1 VPRGYDA
8 RARWRQ
14 KEMKVPEEGF
24 PRPLRVMLV
33 EDHASFRQALA
44 FMLAQDQDFEVVAQA
59 GTLAEARRGL
69 DGRDGT
75 DRIEAA
81 VIDLALPDGNGAE
94 LVGDLSGHNPD
105 MTVLVLSATLSR
117 ENLTKAV
124 QAGADGVLDKLAG
137 VGEIVGELRR
147 LSAGAALP
155 SQQQVVE
162 ALLSIDQHHDPDS
175 YERTALGSITPRERE
190 MLRAL
195 AEGLNSE
202 EIAERLSMTAEEE
215 HARVANVIIKL
226 GARSRLQALA
236 VAARLGIVEVE

>member
-1 VPRGYDA
+1 
-8 RARWRQ
+8 
-14 KEMKVPEEGF
+14 VPEEGF

-44 FMLAQDQDFEVVAQA
+44 FMLAQDENFEVVAQA
-59 GTLAEARRGL
+59 GTLAEARCGL

-75 DRIEAA
+75 DRIETA

-137 VGEIVGELRR
+137 VREIVGELRR

-155 SQQQVVE
+155 PQQQVVE

-215 HARVANVIIKL
+215 HARVANAIIKL

>member
-1 VPRGYDA
+1 
-8 RARWRQ
+8 
-14 KEMKVPEEGF
+14 MKVPEEGF

-155 SQQQVVE
+155 PQQQVVE

>member
-1 VPRGYDA
+1 
-8 RARWRQ
+8 
-14 KEMKVPEEGF
+14 
-24 PRPLRVMLV
+24 MLV
-33 EDHASFRQALA
+33 EDHVSFRQALA
-44 FMLAQDQDFEVVAQA
+44 FMLGQDQDFEVVAQA

-69 DGRDGT
+69 DGRDDT

-94 LVGDLSGHNPD
+94 LVGDLGGHNPS

-117 ENLTKAV
+117 ANLTKAV

-155 SQQQVVE
+155 SQQQVLE
-162 ALLSIDQHHDPDS
+162 ALLSIDQQHDPDS
-175 YERTALGSITPRERE
+175 YERTGVERITPRERE
-190 MLRAL
+190 VLRAL

-215 HARVANVIIKL
+215 RTHVASVLTKL

-236 VAARLGIVEVE
+236 VVARLGIVEVG

>member
-1 VPRGYDA
+1 
-8 RARWRQ
+8 
-14 KEMKVPEEGF
+14 M
-24 PRPLRVMLV
+24 RVMLV
-33 EDHASFRQALA
+33 EDHVSFRQALA
-44 FMLAQDQDFEVVAQA
+44 FMLGQDQDFEVVAQA

-69 DGRDGT
+69 DGRGDT

-94 LVGDLSGHNPD
+94 LVGDLGGHNPS

-117 ENLTKAV
+117 ANLTKAV

-155 SQQQVVE
+155 SQQQVLE
-162 ALLSIDQHHDPDS
+162 ALLSIDQQHDPDS
-175 YERTALGSITPRERE
+175 YERTGVERITPRERE
-190 MLRAL
+190 VLRAL

-215 HARVANVIIKL
+215 HTHVASVLTKL

-236 VAARLGIVEVE
+236 VVARLGIVEVG

>member
-1 VPRGYDA
+1 
-8 RARWRQ
+8 
-14 KEMKVPEEGF
+14 
-24 PRPLRVMLV
+24 MLV
-33 EDHASFRQALA
+33 EDHVSFRQALA
-44 FMLAQDQDFEVVAQA
+44 FMLGQDQDFEVVAQA

-69 DGRDGT
+69 DGRDDT

-94 LVGDLSGHNPD
+94 LVGDLGGHNPS

-117 ENLTKAV
+117 ANLTKAV

-155 SQQQVVE
+155 SQQQVLE
-162 ALLSIDQHHDPDS
+162 ALLSIDQQHDPDS
-175 YERTALGSITPRERE
+175 YERTGVERITPRERE
-190 MLRAL
+190 VLRAL
-195 AEGLNSE
+195 GEGLNSE

-215 HARVANVIIKL
+215 HTHVASVLTKL

-236 VAARLGIVEVE
+236 VVARLGIVAVG

>member
-1 VPRGYDA
+1 
-8 RARWRQ
+8 
-14 KEMKVPEEGF
+14 MPEEGF

-75 DRIEAA
+75 DRIEAT

-94 LVGDLSGHNPD
+94 LVGELSGHNPG

-155 SQQQVVE
+155 PQQQVVE

-215 HARVANVIIKL
+215 HVHVANVITKL

-236 VAARLGIVEVE
+236 VAARLGIVEVG

>member
-1 VPRGYDA
+1 
-8 RARWRQ
+8 
-14 KEMKVPEEGF
+14 
-24 PRPLRVMLV
+24 MLV
-33 EDHASFRQALA
+33 EDHVSFRQALA
-44 FMLAQDQDFEVVAQA
+44 FMLGQDQDFEVVAQA

-69 DGRDGT
+69 DGRDDT

-94 LVGDLSGHNPD
+94 LVGDLGGHNPS

-117 ENLTKAV
+117 ANLTKAV

-155 SQQQVVE
+155 SQQQVLE
-162 ALLSIDQHHDPDS
+162 ALLSIDQQHDPDS
-175 YERTALGSITPRERE
+175 YERTGVERITPRERE
-190 MLRAL
+190 VLRAL

-215 HARVANVIIKL
+215 HTHVASVLTKL

-236 VAARLGIVEVE
+236 VVARLGIVEVG

>member
-1 VPRGYDA
+1 
-8 RARWRQ
+8 
-14 KEMKVPEEGF
+14 M
-24 PRPLRVMLV
+24 RVMLV
-33 EDHASFRQALA
+33 EDHVSFRQALA
-44 FMLAQDQDFEVVAQA
+44 FMLGQDQDFEVVAQA

-69 DGRDGT
+69 DGRDDT

-94 LVGDLSGHNPD
+94 LVGDLGGHNPS

-117 ENLTKAV
+117 ANLTKAV

-155 SQQQVVE
+155 SQQQVLE
-162 ALLSIDQHHDPDS
+162 ALLSIDQQHDPDS
-175 YERTALGSITPRERE
+175 YERTGVERITPRERE
-190 MLRAL
+190 VLRAL

-215 HARVANVIIKL
+215 HTHVASVLTKL

-236 VAARLGIVEVE
+236 VVARLGIVEVG

>member
-1 VPRGYDA
+1 
-8 RARWRQ
+8 
-14 KEMKVPEEGF
+14 
-24 PRPLRVMLV
+24 MLV
-33 EDHASFRQALA
+33 EDHVSFRQALA
-44 FMLAQDQDFEVVAQA
+44 FMLGQDQDFEVVAQA

-69 DGRDGT
+69 DGRDDT

-94 LVGDLSGHNPD
+94 LVGDLGGHNPS

-117 ENLTKAV
+117 ANLTKAV

-155 SQQQVVE
+155 SQQQVLE
-162 ALLSIDQHHDPDS
+162 ALLSIDQQHDPDS
-175 YERTALGSITPRERE
+175 YERTGVERITPRERE
-190 MLRAL
+190 VLRAL

-215 HARVANVIIKL
+215 RTHVANVLTKL

-236 VAARLGIVEVE
+236 VVARLGIVEVG

>member
-1 VPRGYDA
+1 
-8 RARWRQ
+8 
-14 KEMKVPEEGF
+14 MPEEGF

-94 LVGDLSGHNPD
+94 LVGELSGHNPG

-155 SQQQVVE
+155 PQQQVVE

-215 HARVANVIIKL
+215 HAHVANVITKL

-236 VAARLGIVEVE
+236 VAARLGIVEVG

>member
-1 VPRGYDA
+1 
-8 RARWRQ
+8 
-14 KEMKVPEEGF
+14 MKVPEEGF

-215 HARVANVIIKL
+215 HARVANAIIKL

>member
-1 VPRGYDA
+1 
-8 RARWRQ
+8 
-14 KEMKVPEEGF
+14 MKVPEEGF

-94 LVGDLSGHNPD
+94 LEGDLSGHNPD

-215 HARVANVIIKL
+215 HARVANVITKL

>member
-1 VPRGYDA
+1 MPN
-8 RARWRQ
+8 
-14 KEMKVPEEGF
+14 EGF
-24 PRPLRVMLV
+24 PRPSRVMLV

-44 FMLAQDQDFEVVAQA
+44 FVLGQDQDFEVVAQA
-59 GTLAEARRGL
+59 GTLAEARRAL
-69 DGRDGT
+69 DGMDGP

-81 VIDLALPDGNGAE
+81 VIDLALPDGNGTE
-94 LVGDLSGHNPD
+94 LVGDLDGHNPS

-155 SQQQVVE
+155 SQQQVLE
-162 ALLSIDQHHDPDS
+162 ALPSIDHQHDPDA
-175 YERTALGSITPRERE
+175 YERTVLGSITSLERE

-202 EIAERLSMTAEEE
+202 EIAERLGMTAEEE
-215 HARVANVIIKL
+215 RAHAANVITKL

-236 VAARLGIVEVE
+236 TASRLGIVEVG

>member
-1 VPRGYDA
+1 
-8 RARWRQ
+8 
-14 KEMKVPEEGF
+14 MPEEGF

-94 LVGDLSGHNPD
+94 LVGELSGHNPG

-155 SQQQVVE
+155 PQQQVVE

-202 EIAERLSMTAEEE
+202 EIAERLSTTAEEE
-215 HARVANVIIKL
+215 HAHVANVITKL

-236 VAARLGIVEVE
+236 VAARLGIVEVG

>member
-1 VPRGYDA
+1 
-8 RARWRQ
+8 
-14 KEMKVPEEGF
+14 MPEEGST
-24 PRPLRVMLV
+24 RPLRVMLV

-44 FMLAQDQDFEVVAQA
+44 FVLGQDQDFEVVAQA

-69 DGRDGT
+69 DGREAT

-94 LVGDLSGHNPD
+94 LIGDLSDHNPS

-124 QAGADGVLDKLAG
+124 QAGADGLLDKLAG

-147 LSAGAALP
+147 ISGGAALP
-155 SQQQVVE
+155 SQRQVLE
-162 ALLSIDQHHDPDS
+162 AFPSTDQRHDPDS
-175 YERTALGSITPRERE
+175 YERTALGSIAPRERE

-202 EIAERLSMTAEEE
+202 EIAVRLGMTAEEE
-215 HARVANVIIKL
+215 RARMADVLTRL

-236 VAARLGIVEVE
+236 VAARLGIVEVG

>member
-1 VPRGYDA
+1 
-8 RARWRQ
+8 
-14 KEMKVPEEGF
+14 MPEEGF